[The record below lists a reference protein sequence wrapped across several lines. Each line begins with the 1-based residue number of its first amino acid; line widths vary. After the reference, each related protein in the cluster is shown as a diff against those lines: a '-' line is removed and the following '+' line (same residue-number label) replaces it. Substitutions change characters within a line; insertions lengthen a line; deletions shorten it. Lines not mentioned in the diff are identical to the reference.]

1 MNNDG
6 DDDDDE
12 EASLNLKSVDFF
24 FYGSL
29 EC

>member
-6 DDDDDE
+6 DDVDE
-12 EASLNLKSVDFF
+12 ETSLSLKSVDFF

>member
-6 DDDDDE
+6 DDDDE